1 MLELLLIIIPLII
14 TVGYFLNLI
23 SLSISIL
30 WYFVVTDKILR
41 TPSGNTYEKEYH
53 RVSDYEVYT
62 FTNICVPYLFSFKV
76 IKYIITYRKI
86 DKDNSKEIS
95 GNVFNKF
102 LLVEDTLKSKRR

>member
-30 WYFVVTDKILR
+30 WYFVLTDKILR
-41 TPSGNTYEKEYH
+41 TPLGNTYEKEYH

-62 FTNICVPYLFSFKV
+62 YTNMCTPYLLSFKV
-76 IKYIITYRKI
+76 IEYIITYQKI
-86 DKDNSKEIS
+86 DKEIS
-95 GNVFNKF
+95 GDVFNKF